1 PVMGAGHPVQDH
13 VAIADLVHRGMER
26 HVRTVPATAVRGEEP
41 RPELRPGDGLHPESL
56 FRITFPP
63 VRLLLLHQA
72 PRSSRRSVE
81 EWFEVLTDG
90 LAQRDG
96 DGISDLLDDLGHR
109 SDELVTVREAL
120 DARSIPCRDGS
131 IGWLGSTHVR

>member
-1 PVMGAGHPVQDH
+1 RHLRIVPV
-13 VAIADLVHRGMER
+13 
-26 HVRTVPATAVRGEEP
+26 TAVRSVEP
-41 RPELRPGDGLHPESL
+41 RPELRPGDGLHPVSL

-120 DARSIPCRDGS
+120 AARSLPCRDGS
-131 IGWLGSTHVR
+131 IGGRMEVPSHLGVVEFGSDGHRRSRPAEAPYGL